1 MNSRTALTTSINGAA
16 YSFEVEPRLL
26 LVDLIRDKAGLKGT
40 HVGCDTGN
48 CGACTVIMN
57 GLTVK
62 SCQVLAP
69 RADAADIHTVEG
81 LATDGELH
89 PVQEAFWECDGLE
102 CGFCTPGMLM
112 TTVAFLSENPD
123 PSDAEIRRAYSGNL
137 CRCTGYLN
145 IIKAVKRAAEM
156 IRERGSGPGVRPLAS
171 EK

>member
-1 MNSRTALTTSINGAA
+1 MQRIQVSTNINGKA

-26 LVDLIRDKAGLKGT
+26 LVDLIRDKAGLTGT

-48 CGACTVIMN
+48 CGACTVLMD

-69 RADAADIHTVEG
+69 RAQGAEVRTVEG
-81 LATDGELH
+81 LAGDGKLH
-89 PVQEAFWECDGLE
+89 PIQEAFWECDGLE

-112 TTVAFLSENPD
+112 TTVAFLEENPHPAD
-123 PSDAEIRRAYSGNL
+123 DEIRRAYSGNL

-145 IIKAVKRAAEM
+145 IIKAVKQAAL
-156 IRERGSGPGVRPLAS
+156 RLRSAHAPTRSG
-171 EK
+171 

>member
-1 MNSRTALTTSINGAA
+1 MKRIQVHTIINGTE

-69 RADAADIHTVEG
+69 RAEGAEIRTVEG
-81 LATDGELH
+81 LAPNGELH
-89 PVQEAFWECDGLE
+89 PIQEAFWECDALE

-112 TTVAFLSENPD
+112 TTVAFLEENPD
-123 PSDAEIRRAYSGNL
+123 PSDDQIRRAYSGNL

-145 IIKAVKRAAEM
+145 IIKAVKQAAAGM
-156 IRERGSGPGVRPLAS
+156 RS
-171 EK
+171 

>member
-1 MNSRTALTTSINGAA
+1 MQRITVHTTINGTS
-16 YSFEVEPRLL
+16 YSIEVEPRLL

-48 CGACTVIMN
+48 CGACTILMD

-69 RADAADIHTVEG
+69 RAEGAEIRTVEG
-81 LATDGELH
+81 LARNGELH
-89 PVQEAFWECDGLE
+89 PIQEAFWECDGLE

-112 TTVAFLSENPD
+112 TTVAFLDENPH
-123 PSDAEIRRAYSGNL
+123 PSDEEIRRTYSGNL

-145 IIKAVKRAAEM
+145 IIKAVKQAAETM
-156 IRERGSGPGVRPLAS
+156 G
-171 EK
+171 

>member
-1 MNSRTALTTSINGAA
+1 MQRITVKTTINGTD

-26 LVDLIRDKAGLKGT
+26 LVDLIRDKARLTGT
-40 HVGCDTGN
+40 HTGCDTGN
-48 CGACTVIMN
+48 CGACTVLMN

-69 RADAADIHTVEG
+69 RAHGAEIRTVEG
-81 LATDGELH
+81 LAKHGTLH
-89 PVQEAFWECDGLE
+89 PIQEAFWECDGLE

-112 TTVAFLSENPD
+112 TTVAFLEENPR
-123 PSDAEIRRAYSGNL
+123 PSDEEIRRTYSGNL

-156 IRERGSGPGVRPLAS
+156 MG
-171 EK
+171 